1 MHSFLL
7 IFQSRIKI
15 IFIKFNV
22 KKKVNIDLV
31 IIYSLLIHIKTWTKE
46 YSDIY
51 DYDSNEEKVVS
62 LLVDKSGYLIRSKN
76 NVSFVEYFG
85 FNKYK
90 ESYERFKLA
99 EIKYVNNSYSLSV
112 DYPDNEIS
120 YDIDDKVYILV
131 NSING
136 ERINEEN
143 YYGYELNEG
152 DIIKIGRFKIKVRKI
167 NLINKIQL
175 KVKEENSKEKSENI
189 SIIKEE
195 ETKSKNSN
203 NKSSNKNNTNI
214 NNINIMQDD
223 KNNIQCRIC
232 FTNDESISPLISP
245 CSCTG
250 SSKYIHLLCLQQ
262 WLKSK
267 IKLDYKNRN
276 ENLISA
282 YKYQPAQCEI
292 CKEYMPDFI
301 KKINKLY
308 EICNYHINSDKNEE
322 SYFILE
328 TIGSVKNKEK
338 YIYDIIIKSEESIS
352 TFIIGRYN
360 ESDIRLVD
368 NTISRI
374 HSVLTVSNN
383 KLYIKDMNSK
393 FGTGILFQNNNNFQF
408 CDNNPISFQFGRSI
422 ITFCQY
428 NKQNCF
434 TKCFKK
440 NSNKNE
446 SSEDNANFYINENK
460 KSINY
465 ENGYNIKENK

>member
-1 MHSFLL
+1 M
-7 IFQSRIKI
+7 
-15 IFIKFNV
+15 
-22 KKKVNIDLV
+22 
-31 IIYSLLIHIKTWTKE
+31 IIYSLLIHIKTWTKV

-51 DYDSNEEKVVS
+51 DYDSNEEKIVS
-62 LLVDKSGYLIRSKN
+62 LQVNKKGYLIRSKN

-90 ESYERFKLA
+90 ESYERFKIA
-99 EIKYVNNSYSLSV
+99 EIKYINNSFSLNV
-112 DYPDNEIS
+112 EYLDDKIS
-120 YDIDDKVYILV
+120 NDIDDKVYILA

-136 ERINEEN
+136 EKLNEEN
-143 YYGYELNEG
+143 YYGYELSEG
-152 DIIKIGRFKIKVRKI
+152 DIIKIGRFKIKVRRI
-167 NLINKIQL
+167 NLINKIQTKL
-175 KVKEENSKEKSENI
+175 KEENSKEKSENI

-195 ETKSKNSN
+195 EPNIKNNN
-203 NKSSNKNNTNI
+203 NKSSNNNKTNI
-214 NNINIMQDD
+214 NNINIIQNERND
-223 KNNIQCRIC
+223 IQCRIC

-267 IKLDYKNRN
+267 IKLDYKEIK

-301 KKINKLY
+301 KKNKKLY
-308 EICNYHINSDKNEE
+308 EICNYHSNSEKNEE
-322 SYFILE
+322 SYFTLE

-338 YIYDIIIKSEESIS
+338 YIYDIIIKSEESNS
-352 TFIIGRYN
+352 TFTIGRYN

-374 HSVLTVSNN
+374 HSILTVVNN

-393 FGTGILFQNNNNFQF
+393 FGTGILLQNNNNFHF
-408 CDNNPISFQFGRSI
+408 CDENPISFQFGRSI

-434 TKCFKK
+434 SKCFNKS
-440 NSNKNE
+440 NNKNE
-446 SSEDNANFYINENK
+446 NNEGNIDFYINENK
-460 KSINY
+460 KYINY
-465 ENGYNIKENK
+465 ENGYNIKENIND

>member
-1 MHSFLL
+1 M
-7 IFQSRIKI
+7 
-15 IFIKFNV
+15 
-22 KKKVNIDLV
+22 
-31 IIYSLLIHIKTWTKE
+31 
-46 YSDIY
+46 
-51 DYDSNEEKVVS
+51 
-62 LLVDKSGYLIRSKN
+62 
-76 NVSFVEYFG
+76 EYFG

-99 EIKYVNNSYSLSV
+99 EIKYINNTFSLSV

-120 YDIDDKVYILV
+120 YDIDDKVYILA

-136 ERINEEN
+136 EKINEEN

-175 KVKEENSKEKSENI
+175 EEKDDNSKENSENI
-189 SIIKEE
+189 SIIKDEGA
-195 ETKSKNSN
+195 KSKNSKNNN
-203 NKSSNKNNTNI
+203 NKLINKNNKNINDTNI
-214 NNINIMQDD
+214 IQNE
-223 KNNIQCRIC
+223 KNDMQCRIC
-232 FTNDESISPLISP
+232 FTSDETISPLISP

-267 IKLDYKNRN
+267 IKLDYKNIN
-276 ENLISA
+276 EKFISA

-301 KKINKLY
+301 KKNKQLF
-308 EICNYHINSDKNEE
+308 EICNYHINSEKNEE
-322 SYFILE
+322 SYFTLE

-338 YIYDIIIKSEESIS
+338 YIYDIIIKSEELIS

-374 HSVLTVSNN
+374 HSALTVTNN

-434 TKCFKK
+434 SKCFKK
-440 NSNKNE
+440 NDNKNE
-446 SSEDNANFYINENK
+446 NCEDNTNFYINENK
-460 KSINY
+460 KCINY
-465 ENGYNIKENK
+465 ENGYNIKENN

>member
-1 MHSFLL
+1 M
-7 IFQSRIKI
+7 
-15 IFIKFNV
+15 
-22 KKKVNIDLV
+22 
-31 IIYSLLIHIKTWTKE
+31 IIYSLLIHIKTWTKV

-62 LLVDKSGYLIRSKN
+62 LQVNKNGYLIRSKN

-90 ESYERFKLA
+90 ESYERFKIA
-99 EIKYVNNSYSLSV
+99 EIKYINNSFSLNIEYI
-112 DYPDNEIS
+112 DDKIS
-120 YDIDDKVYILV
+120 NDIDDKVYILA

-136 ERINEEN
+136 EKLNEEN
-143 YYGYELNEG
+143 YYGYELSEG
-152 DIIKIGRFKIKVRKI
+152 DIIKIGRFKIKVRRI
-167 NLINKIQL
+167 NLINKIQTKL
-175 KVKEENSKEKSENI
+175 KEENSKEKSENI

-195 ETKSKNSN
+195 EPNIKNNN
-203 NKSSNKNNTNI
+203 NKSSNNNKTNI
-214 NNINIMQDD
+214 NNINIIQNERND
-223 KNNIQCRIC
+223 IQCRIC

-267 IKLDYKNRN
+267 IKLDYKEIK

-301 KKINKLY
+301 KKNNKLY
-308 EICNYHINSDKNEE
+308 EICNYHSNSEKNEE
-322 SYFILE
+322 SYFTLE

-338 YIYDIIIKSEESIS
+338 YIYDIIIKSEESNS
-352 TFIIGRYN
+352 TFTIGRYN

-368 NTISRI
+368 NTISRV
-374 HSVLTVSNN
+374 HSILTVVNN

-393 FGTGILFQNNNNFQF
+393 FGTGILLQNNNNFQF
-408 CDNNPISFQFGRSI
+408 CDENPISFQFGRSI

-434 TKCFKK
+434 SKCFNK
-440 NSNKNE
+440 SDNKNE
-446 SSEDNANFYINENK
+446 NNEGNIDFYINENK
-460 KSINY
+460 KYINY
-465 ENGYNIKENK
+465 ENGYNIKENIND